1 MAQLIKLQDYISRY
15 ETDMYKYP
23 GQYIR
28 AKKQHWKTMKQK
40 WTEQRLELEQPPPPS
55 EEDEPLSKWKRLF
68 KRQDKGEADQHP
80 SPDPPTSVDE
90 AKQVF
95 LDDLFSVQLKWASS
109 TLWEKSFLDPD
120 YKHDKQLKY
129 LLQRFPD
136 TFLIMYCPLVKIKQ
150 ASMEINTILI
160 GPTGIE
166 IIHFM
171 EASANSVIV
180 PVDNRTWH
188 IEDAHSSSKIISPL
202 VALNRSETY
211 VKSVL
216 SKYGIEF
223 SYKKVIIAPENEF
236 KSAKENFH
244 TSYIG
249 KVDYQKWFE
258 NKRNLR
264 SPLKYSQLKAAEALV
279 KHSQT
284 TAIRRPEWDQ
294 EDQGFVSGE

>member
-28 AKKQHWKTMKQK
+28 AKKKHWETMKQK
-40 WTEQRLELEQPPPPS
+40 WTEQRLGLEQPPPPS
-55 EEDEPLSKWKRLF
+55 DKDEPPSKWKRLF
-68 KRQDKGEADQHP
+68 KRQDKEETTQDP
-80 SPDPPTSVDE
+80 SPEPPTSLDDG
-90 AKQVF
+90 KQIF
-95 LDDLFSVQLKWASS
+95 LDNLFSVQLKWATS

-129 LLQRFPD
+129 FLQRFPD
-136 TFLIMYCPLVKIKQ
+136 TFLIMYEPLVKIKQ
-150 ASMEINTILI
+150 APMEINTILI
-160 GPTGIE
+160 GPIGIE

-180 PVDNRTWH
+180 TEDNRTWY
-188 IEDAHSSSKIISPL
+188 IKDEHSSSKIISPL
-202 VALNRSETY
+202 IALNRSETY

-216 SKYGIEF
+216 SKYGIDF
-223 SYKKVIIAPENEF
+223 PYSKVILAPENEF
-236 KSAKENFH
+236 KSTNENFH

-249 KVDYQKWFE
+249 KVEYQKWFE
-258 NKRNLR
+258 EKRKLR
-264 SPLKYSQLKAAEALV
+264 SPLKHSQLKAAEALV

-294 EDQGFVSGE
+294 EDQGFVNGE